1 MNFISKN
8 MFSAFT
14 ALTMLLTGCAGGNS
28 SAGSESEISQTEEQ
42 VMELTQKTF
51 AADEQH
57 VKLIGRT
64 LNENGTLWLAL
75 SASGF
80 EFTMTGTSASVT
92 VLGDNRITSD
102 TAKSRFAAYVD
113 GEKVLDEM
121 VTQEQQ
127 TFTIFTS
134 ETEKEVTI
142 KLLKLSEAAE
152 SIMGI
157 SSIDVVSTGDIAPT
171 AEKELKIEFI
181 GDSITCG
188 YGVDDEVK
196 ENHFNTET
204 EDATKAYAYKTAM
217 ALDADYSL
225 VSYSGHGI
233 VSGYTT
239 VGKKVAAQQVP
250 NLYTM
255 FARSYGNYNGMN
267 VSSYEWD
274 FSRFV
279 PDLVVINLGTNDS
292 SYTGNK
298 EELIREY
305 IDGYVKFLGTVREKN
320 PDAHIIC
327 ALGVMG
333 DGLYN
338 AVCTAVEE
346 YSAATGDTKVS
357 AFHFKPQ
364 DGSTGFAADWHP
376 TAATHDIAAE
386 AITAEIKTILGL

>member
-8 MFSAFT
+8 MFGAFT

-64 LNENGTLWLAL
+64 LNENGALWLAL

-196 ENHFNTET
+196 ENHFSTAT
-204 EDATKAYAYKTAM
+204 EDATRAYAYKTAM
-217 ALDADYSL
+217 NLDADYSL
-225 VSYSGHGI
+225 VSFSGHGI
-233 VSGYTT
+233 ISGYTGD
-239 VGKKVAAQQVP
+239 GKKQDQQLVP
-250 NLYTM
+250 PFYEKI
-255 FARSYGNYNGMN
+255 ARNYSGSKIVEND
-267 VSSYEWD
+267 WD
-274 FSRFV
+274 FSRFT
-279 PDLVVINLGTNDS
+279 PDIIVINLGTNDN
-292 SYTGNK
+292 SYVKKVKEK
-298 EELIREY
+298 EEEYKAGYIEFIKQIRKNNPNAKIICTLGIMGNELFFPMRKGITQY
-305 IDGYVKFLGTVREKN
+305 KEESGDTNVETVLLATQTAADGY
-320 PDAHIIC
+320 
-327 ALGVMG
+327 
-333 DGLYN
+333 
-338 AVCTAVEE
+338 
-346 YSAATGDTKVS
+346 
-357 AFHFKPQ
+357 
-364 DGSTGFAADWHP
+364 AADWHP
-376 TAATHDIAAE
+376 TEKTHTKAATRMTQFINELLAQ
-386 AITAEIKTILGL
+386 